1 MSSITISLIM
11 FACVFGGTLFGILL
25 HAVLPPHHLSADSKD
40 IVKLG
45 MGLVGTMAA
54 PSFLAFWS
62 RRPRVPTTRKALN

>member
-11 FACVFGGTLFGILL
+11 FACVFGGALFGILL

-45 MGLVGTMAA
+45 MGLVGRWR

-62 RRPRVPTTRKALN
+62 RRGFLRHAKR